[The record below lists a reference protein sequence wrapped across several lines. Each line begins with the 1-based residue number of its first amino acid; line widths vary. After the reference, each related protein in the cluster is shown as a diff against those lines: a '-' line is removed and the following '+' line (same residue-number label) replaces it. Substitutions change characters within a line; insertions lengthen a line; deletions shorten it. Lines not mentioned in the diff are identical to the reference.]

1 MKEKGKRK
9 KAGVQEFMPLLTGLS
24 GDLQSCAFSGH
35 REIPEDLDVRK
46 LKEIIRDLAGR
57 GATTFYFGGA
67 RGFDLLAAECVLA
80 LKREMP
86 EVTLVACIPCGGQE
100 KYYPEEDKKRYARA
114 LEESDEVVILSEKYY
129 RGCMHRRNDYMAE
142 NADALI
148 ACCRKETGGTAYT
161 VKKFRRKG
169 KPVFGV

>member
-1 MKEKGKRK
+1 
-9 KAGVQEFMPLLTGLS
+9 MPLLTGLC

-80 LKREMP
+80 LKKEMP

-100 KYYPEEDKKRYARA
+100 K
-114 LEESDEVVILSEKYY
+114 
-129 RGCMHRRNDYMAE
+129 
-142 NADALI
+142 
-148 ACCRKETGGTAYT
+148 
-161 VKKFRRKG
+161 
-169 KPVFGV
+169 